1 MQHLTKLANI
11 NILAS
16 ISIRRKFPL
25 PLFLWFLICFYG
37 TILKAQHE
45 FMPLSNDFHRLFEN
59 YLHQEHTDFHTSV
72 KPYRRSEV
80 ANVVNYD
87 SVMAPLNFYNGSS
100 WFMRKAFQEHFFVVK
115 TDDFSLRVDPIVDFR
130 LGVDDHNGNRK
141 RTFTNVRGV
150 WVTSEIG
157 RQVTFQTG
165 FAESQAR
172 FPTYVNAWI
181 DSTGVVPG
189 NGIRRPFRDVDHDY
203 QYAFGSVSYTPSKY
217 FNFSLGQDR
226 NFFGEGHRSVFLSD
240 NTFSYPFFKI
250 ESTFWKVKYVNL
262 WTQMYD
268 PRQSV
273 ILNNSFRKK
282 WMSAHYLSW
291 NITKKLGVQVYE
303 AVIIGGDSNNQGWDI
318 SFMNPVI
325 LYRPIEYASRSR
337 GKKVVLG
344 GGLTYKV
351 FEGATLYS
359 QFLLDEFVFSEFT
372 GEPGSWRN
380 KYSWQL
386 GGKYYKRAGNHRF
399 FGLLEWNGVRPYTY
413 SHNFPESNYTHF
425 MESLAHP
432 WGANF
437 KELLLNI
444 NYGWKRFTAD
454 IHMSSGIIGLDANG
468 NNWGNNLFLNYNTGN
483 GANRFD
489 NFIGQGVGMDYFFL
503 DLRLGYILNPATNLR
518 LEGGVTLRNMLNQA
532 AGNTG
537 IPDSKTQFVYFGMRT
552 AIFNNY
558 FDF

>member
-1 MQHLTKLANI
+1 MLLWTKQRLNRLKNLAP
-11 NILAS
+11 S
-16 ISIRRKFPL
+16 RRKYWL
-25 PLFLWFLICFYG
+25 PLFLLVVCASPALLI
-37 TILKAQHE
+37 AQHE
-45 FMPLSNDFHRLFEN
+45 YLPLSNDFHRIYEHRLFEKDQN
-59 YLHQEHTDFHTSV
+59 LHTSV

-80 ANVVNYD
+80 AEIMDFD
-87 SVMAPLNFYNGSS
+87 SILLPMKLYHGSS
-100 WFMRKAFQEHFFVVK
+100 WFLRKGLEEHFFVVK

-130 LGVDDHNGNRK
+130 LGVDNHNGNRR

-150 WVTSEIG
+150 WVTS
-157 RQVTFQTG
+157 QVGQQVSFQTG
-165 FAESQAR
+165 FAESQSR
-172 FPTYVNAWI
+172 FPHYINAWV
-181 DSTGVVPG
+181 DSMGVVPG
-189 NGIRRPFRDVDHDY
+189 NGVRRPFRDVDHDY

-250 ESTFWKVKYVNL
+250 ESTFWKIKYVNL

-268 PRQSV
+268 PRSV
-273 ILNNSFRKK
+273 VQLDKSFRKK

-291 NITKKLGVQVYE
+291 NVTKNWGFQVFE
-303 AVIIGGDSNNQGWDI
+303 AVIIGADTNNQGWDI

-325 LYRPIEYASRSR
+325 LYRPVEYASRSR

-344 GGLTYKV
+344 AGTTYKL
-351 FEGATLYS
+351 FDGATLYS

-372 GEPGSWRN
+372 GQPGSWRN

-386 GGKYYKRAGNHRF
+386 GAKYHKQIGNHRL
-399 FGLLEWNGVRPYTY
+399 FGLLEWNGSRPYTY

-425 MESLAHP
+425 MESIAHP

-437 KELLLNI
+437 KELVINV

-454 IHMSSGIIGLDANG
+454 LHLSSGVIGLDAG
-468 NNWGNNLFLNYNTGN
+468 GDNWGNNLFLNYNTGN

-489 NFIGQGVGMDYFFL
+489 NFIGQGVNMNMLFIDF
-503 DLRLGYILNPATNLR
+503 RAGYILNPATNLR
-518 LEGGVTLRNMLNQA
+518 LEGGLTLRNLVNTA
-532 AGNTG
+532 SGNTG
-537 IPDSKTQFVYFGMRT
+537 IQDSKTQFVYFGMRT